1 VTNKTKT
8 TLSLLG
14 ALIIVMVGAI
24 LLGAIEFEIIA
35 LVAAGC
41 AALAVAILAGRWI
54 YRQLSNVDATQ
65 RKDFP
70 MTSSD
75 RQIYL
80 LARIDR
86 KLTAIDFIAKIW
98 LVLFVISMVCSLLT
112 MLFVLLGAGLVAEVT
127 ELIFEILQE
136 MMRGIG

>member
-1 VTNKTKT
+1 MSTKT
-8 TLSLLG
+8 TVIL
-14 ALIIVMVGAI
+14 ALVIVLITSIA
-24 LLGAIEFEIIA
+24 LGAIEFKIVA

-41 AALAVAILAGRWI
+41 VALAATIAAGRWI
-54 YRQLSNVDATQ
+54 YGQLSNVDATQ

-86 KLTAIDFIAKIW
+86 KLTAIDIIAKIW
-98 LVLFVISMVCSLLT
+98 LTLFILSIICSIIGVGLTAFGVRWITEYFEGFRRGWWVLP
-112 MLFVLLGAGLVAEVT
+112 
-127 ELIFEILQE
+127 
-136 MMRGIG
+136 